1 VKKLALIVTV
11 LAAAACAKDP
21 EKTGGGEGNVPSVPA
36 TAIPGHESLPQD
48 ITVKE
53 GPRVLPAETYIRSYL
68 MLFGGLAPIASQTAL
83 RAKDSAL
90 FDAWRDY
97 LAALGMPDYRNEIGR
112 STQTNALMVAT
123 FERIGVALCEAAVEK
138 ELKDTA
144 RPLVEKRIVYPF
156 EVVAESPEAEFVAR
170 FDLMHRTFL
179 GYPAAEAATDRTK
192 RFFALYNETVA
203 RHKDKT
209 VPTPTRFTPA
219 QAGWATVCM
228 GLIRHPEFHVY

>member
-1 VKKLALIVTV
+1 MKHSALLLAVMAV
-11 LAAAACAKDP
+11 ACAKDP
-21 EKTGGGEGNVPSVPA
+21 EKSSGGTGDVPAVPA
-36 TAIPGHESLPQD
+36 TAIPGHESLAQD
-48 ITVKE
+48 TTVKE
-53 GPRVLPAETYIRSYL
+53 GPRVLAAEVYMRSYL
-68 MLFGGLAPIASQTAL
+68 MLFGGLSPVAAQTAL
-83 RAKDSAL
+83 RAKDGAL

-97 LAALGMPDYRNEIGR
+97 LAALGVPDYRNEIGR

-144 RPLVEKRIVYPF
+144 RPPVDKRQIYPF
-156 EVVAESPEAEFVAR
+156 EVTAESPEAEFTAR

-179 GYPAAEAATDRTK
+179 GYPASEAATDRTK
-192 RFFALYNETVA
+192 RFFALYNETIA
-203 RHKDKT
+203 RHKDKAT
-209 VPTPTRFTPA
+209 PTPTRFTPA